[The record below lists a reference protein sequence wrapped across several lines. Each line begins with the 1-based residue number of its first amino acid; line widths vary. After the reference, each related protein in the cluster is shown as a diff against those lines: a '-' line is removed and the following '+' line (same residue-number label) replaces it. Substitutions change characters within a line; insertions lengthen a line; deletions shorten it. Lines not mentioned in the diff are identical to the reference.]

1 MATYYIYL
9 VDLSQVRQG
18 LDLLSS
24 LGKSVLVTFQ
34 STLRW
39 WTCPQTVNLPG
50 DMDKLGQF
58 ENSKKAQKTSDSQQ
72 VEDAAA

>member
-9 VDLSQVRQG
+9 VDLSQVRHG

-39 WTCPQTVNLPG
+39 WTCPQTANLPG
-50 DMDKLGQF
+50 DMDKLG
-58 ENSKKAQKTSDSQQ
+58 
-72 VEDAAA
+72 